1 MEKKRRKKGHDLCSW
16 EAGECEQCFA
26 DQTTETVSHQH
37 HAAEKKIC
45 HLEFF
50 PFGKLI
56 HLVGVFCFPLY
67 MESIFD
73 MASDTNSTC
82 EQQAWNNKTLN
93 HIKKL
98 FFRRRQCKRSNFALE
113 PGRWVLHHKMHCV
126 PHQSRRRSNQSG
138 PGIQGGYNGIRSR
151 HCYLVLRLFDCHPQC
166 DTCKGSNLDHESAIR
181 KSNMK

>member
-1 MEKKRRKKGHDLCSW
+1 MQLGSRGVWTMLCRSDRRDCVPPTPR
-16 EAGECEQCFA
+16 CR
-26 DQTTETVSHQH
+26 
-37 HAAEKKIC
+37 KKIC
-45 HLEFF
+45 NLEFF
-50 PFGKLI
+50 LFEKLI

-126 PHQSRRRSNQSG
+126 PHQSRRRSSQSG
-138 PGIQGGYNGIRSR
+138 PGIQGGYNGLRSR
-151 HCYLVLRLFDCHPQC
+151 PCYLVLRLFDCHPQC

-181 KSNMK
+181 KSWTDQIWNKATPY